1 MNTNKAPKFLKSNFP
16 LKMTREER
24 QKLED
29 YAWENRKSKSQ
40 VLRDL
45 IKSL

>member
-1 MNTNKAPKFLKSNFP
+1 MEKKAPIFMKSNFP
-16 LKMTREER
+16 LRMTKAER
-24 QKLED
+24 LKLED
-29 YAWENRKSKSQ
+29 YAWENRKSINE